1 MNPHMTLEQVRER
14 LAESDLPK
22 IQTSTGLAYN
32 TLKNVRDGKGAR
44 YDTVV
49 QLSNYFRLQDQKQ

>member
-1 MNPHMTLEQVRER
+1 MNPHMTLEQIRAR
-14 LAESDLPK
+14 LAESELPK
-22 IQTSTGLAYN
+22 VQSATGLAYN
-32 TLKNVRDGKGAR
+32 TLKNVRDGKGVL